1 MPSNVPWHIIHVHA
15 EADPETIA
23 LPTLEPSGRIL
34 IFFWKSNRPV
44 GHRIVDPQDASHTT
58 STILEWARSHL
69 GEYLDTPSGGNAS
82 SAASHRVSVIIP
94 TRDRPADLERC
105 LRSFQK
111 QTRPPD
117 EIIVVDNASAG
128 DGVRDLVASMP
139 WVKYVR
145 EPRPGLDFARN
156 AGILAAEGDL
166 VAFCDDD
173 VVLHDEWCERLVS
186 AFDAPEIMAVT
197 GLVLPL
203 ELESEAQ
210 RLFEFHWGFGRGYR
224 RIDFDPEFFEKHR
237 NAGCPAWTVGAGA
250 SMAFRRTAF
259 AKVGLFDE
267 RLDAGAAGCSGDSE
281 IWYRLLAEGWTCR
294 YEPAAVSFHRH
305 RTGMEA
311 LQRQI
316 RAYMR
321 GHTTALLV
329 QYKRYGH
336 KGNLKRAFLTLPK
349 YYASRMRR
357 LATGKGGP
365 ADILLRDEVMGY
377 LSGFLYFMR
386 HPRTELA
393 FPPHAADRST
403 SGGATS
409 GGSTSVAENA
419 A

>member
-1 MPSNVPWHIIHVHA
+1 
-15 EADPETIA
+15 
-23 LPTLEPSGRIL
+23 
-34 IFFWKSNRPV
+34 
-44 GHRIVDPQDASHTT
+44 
-58 STILEWARSHL
+58 L